1 MDSSGVIC
9 PSCGRENPADSR
21 FCSACG
27 APLAA
32 EAPVGVHKT
41 VTVVFCDL
49 VGSTALGEAT
59 DPEVLR
65 ELMGRYHAELRSI
78 LERHGGTVEKFV
90 GGRALQR
97 DQRRARSQRRPPQRG
112 GLAVSSRQGLRER
125 GDFDRAEVLVR
136 EAVEIA
142 SGTDYIEL
150 AAGTWLDLAEI
161 LRAAGKAEAPA
172 AAQEALMLYERKGN
186 LVGASRAIALLDAA
200 T

>member
-32 EAPVGVHKT
+32 
-41 VTVVFCDL
+41 
-49 VGSTALGEAT
+49 
-59 DPEVLR
+59 
-65 ELMGRYHAELRSI
+65 
-78 LERHGGTVEKFV
+78 
-90 GGRALQR
+90 
-97 DQRRARSQRRPPQRG
+97 
-112 GLAVSSRQGLRER
+112 
-125 GDFDRAEVLVR
+125 
-136 EAVEIA
+136 
-142 SGTDYIEL
+142 
-150 AAGTWLDLAEI
+150 GTWLDLAEI

-172 AAQEALMLYERKGN
+172 AAQEALTLYERKGN

>member
-32 EAPVGVHKT
+32 EAPVGVRKT

-112 GLAVSSRQGLRER
+112 GLAVSSRQGLRGAGRLRPSR
-125 GDFDRAEVLVR
+125 GACPRSGGDRVWDRLHRAR
-136 EAVEIA
+136 
-142 SGTDYIEL
+142 GRNL
-150 AAGTWLDLAEI
+150 A
-161 LRAAGKAEAPA
+161 
-172 AAQEALMLYERKGN
+172 
-186 LVGASRAIALLDAA
+186 
-200 T
+200 

>member
-1 MDSSGVIC
+1 MSATAEPSRSSSEAERYSEI
-9 PSCGRENPADSR
+9 SEEL
-21 FCSACG
+21 G
-27 APLAA
+27 ASDDRLNEAVWRSVRAKVFAA
-32 EAPVGVHKT
+32 
-41 VTVVFCDL
+41 
-49 VGSTALGEAT
+49 
-59 DPEVLR
+59 
-65 ELMGRYHAELRSI
+65 
-78 LERHGGTVEKFV
+78 
-90 GGRALQR
+90 
-97 DQRRARSQRRPPQRG
+97 
-112 GLAVSSRQGLRER
+112 R